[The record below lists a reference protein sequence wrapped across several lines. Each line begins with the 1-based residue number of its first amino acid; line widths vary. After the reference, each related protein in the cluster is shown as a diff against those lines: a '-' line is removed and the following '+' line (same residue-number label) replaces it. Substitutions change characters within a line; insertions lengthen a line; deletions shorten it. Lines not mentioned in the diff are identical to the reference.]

1 MLLRYD
7 PFRDMDRQVDR
18 MLRGSTPA
26 IPLDAS
32 RRDEDFVVEMD
43 LPGVAADSIDITVE
57 RNVLTVSAERHSQ
70 RRENWEPLVSERR
83 HGSFSRELY
92 LGQGLDTSQVS
103 ADYADG
109 VLTLT
114 IPVAETSKPRKVSVT
129 AGQANDREAVE
140 VGTGSHDDA

>member
-7 PFRDMDRQVDR
+7 PFREMDRQFDR
-18 MLRGSTPA
+18 MLRGNSPA

-57 RNVLTVSAERHSQ
+57 RNVLTVSAERQSP
-70 RRENWEPLVSERR
+70 RRESWEPLVSERR
-83 HGSFSRELY
+83 HGSFTRELY
-92 LGQGLDTSQVS
+92 LGQGLDTSQVA
-103 ADYADG
+103 ADYTDG

-129 AGQANDREAVE
+129 AGQAGEHQAVE
-140 VGTGSHDDA
+140 VGGDSNDA